1 MTTTATTATTAST
14 TDDLVL
20 YGEPLWDS
28 PYVFSVF
35 VALHEKGLPFE
46 VRIVD
51 LDRGEQRAPA
61 FTQLSLTARVP
72 CLVDGDFA
80 LSESQAIAEYL
91 DEAFPA
97 PRYPRLL
104 PAGLELRARSRQIMG
119 WLRSDLMAL
128 REERPTTTMFYAPA
142 TAPLSARAQA
152 AADKLL
158 GTAEQLLPAGDGALF
173 GAFCL
178 ADAELSFMLH
188 RLLCSNDPV
197 PERIARYARAQWSRA
212 SVQAYVQQPRPP
224 LPSA

>member
-1 MTTTATTATTAST
+1 MTQTNPEQ
-14 TDDLVL
+14 LVL

-35 VALHEKGLPFE
+35 VALHEKRLPFE

-51 LDRGEQRAPA
+51 LDRGEQREPA
-61 FTQLSLTARVP
+61 FRQLSLTARVP
-72 CLVDGDFA
+72 CLVHGSFA

-97 PRYPRLL
+97 PDSQRLF
-104 PAGLELRARSRQIMG
+104 PADRQARARARQIMG

-158 GTAEQLLPAGDGALF
+158 STAEQLIPTGDGALF
-173 GAFCL
+173 GPWCL
-178 ADAELSFMLH
+178 ADAELGFMLH
-188 RLLCSNDPV
+188 RLLCSSDAV
-197 PERIARYARAQWSRA
+197 PERIARYAGAQWARP
-212 SVQAYVQQPRPP
+212 SVQAYVQQKRPP
-224 LPSA
+224 LPGA